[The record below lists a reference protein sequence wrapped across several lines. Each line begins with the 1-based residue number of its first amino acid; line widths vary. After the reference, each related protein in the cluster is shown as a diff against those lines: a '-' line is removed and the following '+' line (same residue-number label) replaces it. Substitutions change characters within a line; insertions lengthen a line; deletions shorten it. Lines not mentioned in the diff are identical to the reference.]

1 MISGHLGGLL
11 GHHRKHGRTSGVDAR
26 HITCWRWCG
35 ALDGEECWATD
46 SIIGIPLPDMYAG
59 ETQNIRFLKIDDGK
73 CEALRI
79 AEFIHLLI
87 LNTLCKLKLFI
98 FN

>member
-1 MISGHLGGLL
+1 
-11 GHHRKHGRTSGVDAR
+11 
-26 HITCWRWCG
+26 
-35 ALDGEECWATD
+35 
-46 SIIGIPLPDMYAG
+46 MYDG

-98 FN
+98 FNLFNLCTKCQTLPPGHTLKLRSQVPLVNVSYNNALAQHNALNAFITVR

>member
-1 MISGHLGGLL
+1 
-11 GHHRKHGRTSGVDAR
+11 
-26 HITCWRWCG
+26 
-35 ALDGEECWATD
+35 
-46 SIIGIPLPDMYAG
+46 MYDG

-98 FN
+98 